1 MRTEKKHKKDRTIEL
16 LVLITLVIIIVVS
29 CYTYFMGMKLNRQA
43 IFAVK
48 QNAKDIAVSVSS
60 ALGFVKG
67 DISFSTGLAQQGV
80 KGKTQIEVIYGND
93 QSTETQVN
101 FFTPFYYEGN
111 IVGEIS
117 GSLGADTDIAPLL
130 ERRFLAQKLMGFL
143 CNHEGKVIASTEDGV
158 EPGMLVDE
166 YLADAMGLSVK
177 LQPLIK
183 EYDKTK
189 TDLSMESTLFRCREK
204 SGNAIGCVTGIT
216 GTDWYIVQI
225 APAEVLL
232 FLKRETII
240 QAYMISVFSF
250 ALFMLCLFV
259 VTKKQKRKS
268 EKEIADS
275 HGVIEVL
282 SKEYKSVYLIDTE
295 TENVIPYRLS
305 EHISQRYEAAL
316 MKGLP
321 WEEGIQGYCNL
332 FVKEEYKEE
341 FLKKCSLNNLKQQL
355 QKEGDY
361 FYYEYMNDKVG
372 QQHVFRIVASLLP
385 DSDKKQIVLGFA
397 DINEEREKE
406 LALQRT
412 LQDACNR
419 AEAAN
424 KAKSTFL
431 FNISHDIRTPMNAII
446 GFTDLALR
454 YKDDVERLEGYL
466 NKMKSASEYMMKLLN
481 GVLEM
486 ARIETG
492 KITLDLAPVE
502 LTKVIN
508 GAFSLFEEEAKRKNL
523 FYHCDIGFKSVYGN
537 LDSIRVQEI
546 FSNIISNAIKY
557 TCENGCINVSA
568 NLLEKS
574 EEEAAFE
581 FVVKDNGIGMSKE
594 FQKRI
599 FDNFERERNEHT
611 TEIQGTGL
619 GMGITKQLVEIM
631 GGTIEVESEL
641 GKGTTV
647 KVQIPF
653 EIVKMLNTRWDEVKE
668 DTYSKYYKG
677 KRILLAEDNE
687 LNAEIAMEL
696 IKGEELEVER
706 AHDGVECIS
715 MLMKAPDDYYDLI
728 LMDIQMPY
736 LDGYMTTRKIRNLE
750 NQVKAEIP
758 IIAMSANAFE
768 EDRKR
773 ALEAGMNGFSPKP
786 IEVEKL
792 LETIAEVFVFR

>member
-1 MRTEKKHKKDRTIEL
+1 MRAEKKHKKDWTIEL

-43 IFAVK
+43 NFAVK
-48 QNAKDIAVSVSS
+48 QNAKDIADSVSS

-67 DISFSTGLAQQGV
+67 DISFSAGSAQQGV
-80 KGKTQIEVIYGND
+80 KGKTHIEVIYGND

-101 FFTPFYYEGN
+101 FFTPFYDEGN

-158 EPGMLVDE
+158 KPGMLVDE
-166 YLADAMGLSVK
+166 YLADTMGLSVK
-177 LQPLIK
+177 LQPLIN

-189 TDLSMESTLFRCREK
+189 TDLSMEPALFRCREK
-204 SGNAIGCVTGIT
+204 SGNAIGCAIGIT

-225 APAEVLL
+225 APADVLL
-232 FLKRETII
+232 FLERQTII
-240 QAYMISVFSF
+240 QSYMISGFSF
-250 ALFMLCLFV
+250 VLFMLCLFV

-295 TENVIPYRLS
+295 TKNVIPYRLS
-305 EHISQRYEAAL
+305 EHISQQYKEAI
-316 MKGLP
+316 KNGLS
-321 WEEGIQGYCNL
+321 WEEGIQGYCKY

-502 LTKVIN
+502 LTKVIY
-508 GAFSLFEEEAKRKNL
+508 GAFSLFEEEAKRKNI
-523 FYHCDIGFKSVYGN
+523 FYYCDIGFESIYGN

-611 TEIQGTGL
+611 IEIQGTGL

-653 EIVKMLNTRWDEVKE
+653 ETVKMLDTRWNEEE

-687 LNAEIAMEL
+687 LNAEIAMEI

-773 ALEAGMNGFSPKP
+773 ALEAGMNGFLPKP
-786 IEVEKL
+786 IEVKKM